1 MNQKSKRVRPS
12 IWGIVILTIFALALS
27 ACAPA
32 STPPPPTAIPP
43 TMAAPTLAPVV
54 EPVVRAVQ
62 DAKLGQILVDEKGMT
77 LYAFTKDEPGKSNCA
92 GDCLKAWPPLHTAG
106 MPQAGEGVDASLLG
120 ATSLPDGT
128 QIVTY
133 NQMPL
138 YYWVADVKPGDT
150 TGQNVNEVWFVVT
163 PQGEMVTTGSVPNTG
178 ASANATLSVAD
189 DPTLGKILVDGNGMT
204 LYMFAKDKPNQSNCA
219 GDCLKAW
226 PPFLSDAPV
235 VGDGVDASL
244 LSTTAMSDGKHIVTY
259 NGMPLYYFVKD
270 TKPGDVLGQN
280 VNEVWFV
287 VAPDGKVVQ
296 PVSTSA
302 RATEPVDEYGND
314 NSKSSSDD
322 VKLMLAT
329 SPSLGQFLVDA
340 NGMTLY
346 MFAKDTR
353 DTSNCAGDCLKAWPP
368 FLAATGQPRAEDGV
382 DESLIGTA
390 PLADG
395 SQIVTYNGMPLY
407 YFVKDTKPGDV
418 LGQNVNEVWF
428 VVSPQGQPI
437 K

>member
-1 MNQKSKRVRPS
+1 MNQQPKAFRPALR
-12 IWGIVILTIFALALS
+12 GIVILTILALVLA

-32 STPPPPTAIPP
+32 VTPPPPTALPP
-43 TMAAPTLAPVV
+43 TVAAPTLAPVV

-77 LYAFTKDEPGKSNCA
+77 LYAFTRDEPNTSNCA

-106 MPQAGEGVDASLLG
+106 KPQAGEGVDTSLLG

-128 QIVTY
+128 HVVTY

-138 YYWVADVKPGDT
+138 YYWIADVKPGDT
-150 TGQNVNEVWFVVT
+150 TGQNVNEVWFVVN
-163 PQGEMVTTGSVPNTG
+163 PQGEMVSTGSVPNTG
-178 ASANATLSVAD
+178 ASAGATLTVAD
-189 DPTLGKILVDGNGMT
+189 DPKLGKILVDGKGMT

-235 VGDGVDASL
+235 AGDGVDASL
-244 LSTTAMSDGKHIVTY
+244 LSTTAMSDGKNIVTY

-287 VAPDGKVVQ
+287 VAPDGKAVQ
-296 PVSTSA
+296 PA
-302 RATEPVDEYGND
+302 RATEPVDEYGD
-314 NSKSSSDD
+314 DSGKTSSDD
-322 VKLMLAT
+322 VKLMLGS
-329 SPSLGQFLVDA
+329 SPSLGKFLVDA

-353 DTSNCAGDCLKAWPP
+353 NTSNCTGDCLKAWPP
-368 FLAATGQPRAEDGV
+368 FLAAAGQPRVEDGV
-382 DESLIGTA
+382 DAGLVGTA
-390 PLADG
+390 SLADG

-407 YFVKDTKPGDV
+407 YFVKDAKPGDV

-428 VVSPQGQPI
+428 VVSPQGKPI